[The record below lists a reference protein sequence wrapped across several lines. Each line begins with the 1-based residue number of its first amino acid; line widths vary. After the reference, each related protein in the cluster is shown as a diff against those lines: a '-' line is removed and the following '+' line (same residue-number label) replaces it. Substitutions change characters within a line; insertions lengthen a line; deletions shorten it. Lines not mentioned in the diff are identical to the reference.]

1 MSDADSA
8 SRGLPVSGSFN
19 DAYVADLYDAFR
31 RDPAS
36 VDTSWREFFGL
47 AERLTGTAGAA
58 GASVPIVPTSAPNV
72 AAALLKKAAG
82 AGAFMQA
89 IRQYGHFAVQLDP
102 LGALPLGAEEL
113 TPEFHGI
120 TEADLD
126 LIPGSVVGFPHMAT
140 VADVARRLRLRYTTA
155 LGIEVTH
162 LAAEAERKWFRQIL
176 TAEELTRPL
185 TPDEKRAVLLRL
197 TEVDGLERFIGR
209 AFPTAKRFSIEGTDA
224 LVPMLD
230 TVLTEG
236 AAAGAER
243 VVIAMAHRG
252 RLNVLAHI
260 LGKSYAAIL
269 AEFTGKPA
277 GEEGGRDAD
286 SGTGDVK
293 YHLGFTGRR
302 ILEGGGART
311 LEVRLVPNPS
321 HLEFV
326 NPVLAG
332 LARAF
337 ERDGVALMP
346 ERVVPVCVHG
356 DAAFPGEGVVS
367 ETFNLSRLRG
377 YAVGGTLHL
386 IVNNQIGFTTDPMDG
401 RSTHYASDIAK
412 GFDVPIIHVNA
423 DNPAAC
429 VTAVRIAVAYR
440 AQFGK
445 DFLIDL
451 VGYRRYGHNEGDEP
465 SFTQPMQAAAIK
477 AHPSVRALWGAQ
489 LVAEGVVGAADVDA
503 AERTV
508 GDRLA
513 AIHEEL
519 STRSNTAQPQ
529 THDPLR
535 APLLRPLHPI
545 ATQVPVDRLTALNER
560 LLHWPADFTVHP
572 RLARQLMRRRDALHT
587 PDGTRGAIDW
597 GHAEALA
604 WGSLLAD
611 GIPVRLTGQD
621 AERGTFSQRHAVLH
635 DVQSGATYVPLQH
648 VDGGGHF
655 EVYNSPLSETAVLG
669 FEYGYSSGAP
679 DALVLWEAQYG
690 DFVNVAQPIIDQFI
704 ASDHA
709 KWGQDTGV
717 VLLLPHGYEGQGP
730 EHSSARLE
738 RFLALSAEGNMV
750 VVYPTTAAQYF
761 HILRRQALS
770 RPRRPLVLLTPKS
783 LLRLDRAASSV
794 PDLASGH
801 FLSVIDDPIAS
812 AGPERAEEVR
822 RLVLCSGKVYYDLSA
837 SERPAHVALVRIEEL
852 YPWPREGIA
861 WILDHYPGVT
871 DVVWAQEEP
880 MNMGA
885 WTFAAPRLGAQLPAG
900 LGVRYIGR
908 PERASPAEGYQASHQ
923 EQQARIVADVLGPL
937 PLGRGGDCPPA
948 ARGSTVAAPALGTP
962 A

>member
-47 AERLTGTAGAA
+47 AERLTGTVGGT
-58 GASVPIVPTSAPNV
+58 GASVPVVPASAPNV
-72 AAALLKKAAG
+72 AAALLRKAAG

-102 LGALPLGAEEL
+102 LGAAPLGAEEL

-162 LAAEAERKWFRQIL
+162 LAAEAERKWFRQVL

-185 TPDEKRAVLLRL
+185 TSEEKKALLLRL

-252 RLNVLAHI
+252 RINTLAHL

-277 GEEGGRDAD
+277 GADAD

-302 ILEGGGART
+302 VLDGGRT
-311 LEVRLVPNPS
+311 MEVRLAPNPS

-332 LARAF
+332 VTRAF
-337 ERDGVALMP
+337 ERDGAALAT
-346 ERVVPVCVHG
+346 ERVIPVCVHG

-386 IVNNQIGFTTDPMDG
+386 IVNNQIGFTTDPVDG

-440 AQFGK
+440 AHFGK

-465 SFTQPMQAAAIK
+465 SFTQPIQAAAIK
-477 AHPSVRALWGAQ
+477 AHPTVRARWGAQ
-489 LVAEGVVGAADVDA
+489 LVTEGVVTAAEVDA
-503 AERTV
+503 AERAVT
-508 GDRLA
+508 DRLA
-513 AIHEEL
+513 AIQEEL
-519 STRSNTAQPQ
+519 GARRDAAQPQ
-529 THDPLR
+529 THDALR
-535 APLLRPLHPI
+535 APLVRPSRPI
-545 ATQVPVDRLTALNER
+545 ETQVPVDRLTALNER
-560 LLHWPADFTVHP
+560 LVRWPADFTVHP
-572 RLARQLMRRRDALHT
+572 RLARQLLRRRDAMLA
-587 PDGTRGAIDW
+587 PEGTRAAIDW

-604 WGSLLAD
+604 WGSLLTD
-611 GIPVRLTGQD
+611 GIPVRITGQD

-635 DVQSGATYVPLQH
+635 DVQTGATYAPLEH
-648 VDGGGHF
+648 LDGGARF
-655 EVYNSPLSETAVLG
+655 EIYNSPLSETAVLG
-669 FEYGYSSGAP
+669 FEYGYSSVAP
-679 DALVLWEAQYG
+679 DVLVLWEAQYG
-690 DFVNVAQPIIDQFI
+690 DFANVAQPIIDQFI
-704 ASDHA
+704 AADHA

-738 RFLALSAEGNMV
+738 RFLSLSAEGNMV

-761 HILRRQALS
+761 HVLRRQAMS
-770 RPRRPLVLLTPKS
+770 RPRRPLALLTPKS
-783 LLRLDRAASSV
+783 LLRLDRAAAS
-794 PDLASGH
+794 LAELAGGH
-801 FLSVIDDPIAS
+801 FLSVIDDPFAS
-812 AGPERAEEVR
+812 AGPERAETVR
-822 RLVLCSGKVYYDLSA
+822 RLVFCSGKLYYDLTA
-837 SERPAHVALVRIEEL
+837 SDRPGHVALVRIEEL
-852 YPWPREGIA
+852 YPWPREGVA
-861 WILDHYPGVT
+861 WILDHYPAVA

-880 MNMGA
+880 KNMGA
-885 WTFAAPRLGAQLPAG
+885 WAFVAPRLTAQLAAG
-900 LGVRYIGR
+900 LGLRYVGR

-923 EQQARIVADVLGPL
+923 EQQARIVAEVLGPM
-937 PLGRGGDCPPA
+937 PPGGGRPPG
-948 ARGSTVAAPALGTP
+948 ARGSTVTAPALGTP